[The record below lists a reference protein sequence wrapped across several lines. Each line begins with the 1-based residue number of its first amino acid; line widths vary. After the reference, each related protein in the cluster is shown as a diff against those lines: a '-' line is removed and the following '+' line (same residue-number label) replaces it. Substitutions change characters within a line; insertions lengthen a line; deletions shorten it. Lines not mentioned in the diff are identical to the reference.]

1 MGKYYK
7 KIDKTFAPGEIIF
20 TENSDCDGMY
30 IIETGRIRVFKTVE
44 TPTGHRELEL
54 IQLGPKSL
62 FGEMALIDD
71 KKRSASVQALEETKC
86 TIITRQMFDDQIEQL
101 PSWVVNLIR
110 VLVARLRDT
119 NDKLRQKAQQF
130 QDDTGGLVIVDG
142 KEGGRAKEMKDK
154 LEGAIEKAERKLKD
168 ISSSIDEVRSKE
180 LKVISEIAG
189 GEPEKEA
196 NSDPIG
202 KIQEKAIREIRDNV
216 NRLDRVTRKPKE
228 QGIGPRE

>member
-1 MGKYYK
+1 MSKYYK
-7 KIDKTFAPGEIIF
+7 KIDKTFAPKEVIF

-30 IIETGRIRVFKTVE
+30 IIEYGKVRVYKIVE
-44 TPTGHRELEL
+44 TPAGKKELDL

-71 KKRSASVQALEETKC
+71 KKRSASVQALEETKV
-86 TIITRQMFDDQIEQL
+86 TIITRKMFEDQLEQL

-142 KEGGRAKEMKDK
+142 KDTGRAKDIKEK
-154 LEGAIEKAERKLKD
+154 LEGAIEKAEQKLKD
-168 ISSSIDEVRSKE
+168 ISQTIEEVRSKE
-180 LKVISEIAG
+180 LKEISQIAG
-189 GEPEKEA
+189 GKEKQDI
-196 NSDPIG
+196 SDAKDVNIG
-202 KIQEKAIREIRDNV
+202 EIQENAIREIRENV
-216 NRLDRVTRKPKE
+216 SRIDRLTQKPKP
-228 QGIGPRE
+228 Q

>member
-1 MGKYYK
+1 MSKYYK
-7 KIDKTFAPGEIIF
+7 KIDKTFAPKEIIF

-30 IIETGRIRVFKTVE
+30 IIEYGKVRVFKTIAAAAG
-44 TPTGHRELEL
+44 TKELDL

-71 KKRSASVQALEETKC
+71 KKRSASVQAIEETKV
-86 TIITRQMFDDQIEQL
+86 TIITRKMFEDQLEQL

-142 KEGGRAKEMKDK
+142 KDTGHAKEIKEK
-154 LEGAIEKAERKLKD
+154 LEGAIEKAEQKLKN
-168 ISSSIDEVRSKE
+168 ISETIDQVRSKE
-180 LKVISEIAG
+180 LKEISQIAAG
-189 GEPEKEA
+189 KEKGAANDGETA
-196 NSDPIG
+196 IG
-202 KIQEKAIREIRDNV
+202 EIQEKTIREIQEN
-216 NRLDRVTRKPKE
+216 VTRIDRINQKPT
-228 QGIGPRE
+228 G